1 MWKIFLK
8 NPFSL
13 WLKWFIATC
22 WQSYKFRKNGLQIQY
37 MARFSNCIFGNHNV
51 LYEGAILES
60 VCLGDFSYVG
70 ANSHLSRVSIGKFCC
85 LAPDVVIG
93 LGTHPSRGF
102 VSVHPAFYSPNGQ
115 GGATFVNHS
124 YFEEAAPVTIGND
137 VWIGAR
143 ATVLDGVTIGDG
155 AIVGAG
161 AVVVGDIP
169 PYAVVGGIPAR
180 VLRYRFTPEQIKA
193 LGRIKWWDR
202 DEHWLRA
209 NALRLHS
216 IESLLEVCPAKE
228 DE

>member
-1 MWKIFLK
+1 VWKIFLK

-13 WLKWFIATC
+13 WLKWLIATC

-37 MARFSNCIFGNHNV
+37 MARFSNCTFGRHNV
-51 LYEGAILES
+51 LYEGAMLES
-60 VCLGDFSYVG
+60 VRLGDFSYVG
-70 ANSHLSRVSIGKFCC
+70 ANSRLSRVSIGKFCC

-93 LGTHPSRGF
+93 LGAHPSRGF
-102 VSVHPAFYSPNGQ
+102 VSVHPAFYSPTAQ
-115 GGATFVNHS
+115 GGGTFVDRS
-124 YFEEAAPVTIGND
+124 YFEETAPVTIGND

-143 ATVLDGVTIGDG
+143 ATILDGVTIGDG

-161 AVVVGDIP
+161 SVVVNDVQA
-169 PYAVVGGIPAR
+169 YAVVGGVPAR
-180 VLRYRFTPEQIKA
+180 VLRYRFTPEQIQA

-202 DEHWLRA
+202 DECWLRA

-216 IESLLEVCPAKE
+216 IESLLEAFPAQE